1 MYIIKRLLP
10 IGILLLLVSLTSQAQ
25 KIEFKKVSAKTFQS
39 LILEDENNLLIDVS
53 TKSEFNKARI
63 QGAICAETSQ
73 KLFSILD
80 TTPENLPVL
89 IYCTF
94 GERSLKACQLIKE
107 KYPHQVYSLK
117 GGMIVWEKKGFS
129 IESSAEN

>member
-10 IGILLLLVSLTSQAQ
+10 IVILLLLVNLTSQAQ
-25 KIEFKKVSAKTFQS
+25 KIEFEKVNAKKFKS
-39 LILEDENNLLIDVS
+39 LILEDEDNLLIDVS
-53 TKSEFNKARI
+53 SKDEFNKARI

-89 IYCTF
+89 IYCTS

-107 KYPHQVYSLK
+107 KYPHQVYTLRR
-117 GGMIVWEKKGFS
+117 GMALWEKKGFS
-129 IESSAEN
+129 VESSAKH

>member
-1 MYIIKRLLP
+1 MRKTLL
-10 IGILLLLVSLTSQAQ
+10 IGIIFLLVNNMTWAQ

-39 LILEDENNLLIDVS
+39 LILEDEDNLLIDVS
-53 TKSEFNKARI
+53 SKIDFEEARI

-89 IYCTF
+89 IYCTS
-94 GERSLKACQLIKE
+94 GERSFKACWLIKE
-107 KYPHQVYSLK
+107 RYPHQVYTLK
-117 GGMIVWEKKGFS
+117 GGMAIWEKKGFS
-129 IESSAEN
+129 IESSTNK